1 MLTYF
6 PKYFSSRAI
15 ICYIITM
22 VLVSGIFM
30 SHALPFVF
38 MLFGITFVFLF
49 FNYSTKLTLQWRRF
63 SPKVFK
69 KKLFLWTLLIRV
81 IYVIFI
87 YYFYMN
93 MTGIPFMFHSAD
105 EMGYHNIASLL
116 RDEGWDVYDMY
127 VHTYSLSDRGYFYW
141 LGMIYVAFGNSVLA
155 GRFVKCILDAFA
167 CLLMYNL
174 AKRSFGEYTGRMAA
188 IFYLMMPSMWYYC
201 GITLKEA
208 EMAFLVLLFVER
220 GDYVM
225 HSKKITVVSLLLPGL
240 IALVLFTFRTAL
252 AAVLVAALGG
262 AIILS
267 SGKQLELWKKVIY
280 VSIFGGW
287 MVMTIGAEII
297 DETQQLWNGRTE
309 NQQAGY
315 EWRAE
320 RRNGNTFAQYAS
332 ASLFAPVIFTIP
344 FSTMVTIPEQE
355 NQMMQHGA
363 YFIKNVMSGF
373 TIFALFLLL
382 FSGDWR
388 KHVLPIA
395 TMCGYLLVLV
405 FSNFA
410 HSERF
415 HYPVLGL
422 ELMFAAYGI
431 SQVKSK
437 QKRWYTLWLVFV
449 CLVNVGWSYI
459 KLAGRGMS

>member
-93 MTGIPFMFHSAD
+93 MTGIPFMFHTAD

-267 SGKQLELWKKVIY
+267 SGKQLELWKKIIY

-309 NQQAGY
+309 NQEAGY

-320 RRNGNTFAQYAS
+320 RRNGNTFAKYAS
-332 ASLFAPVIFTIP
+332 ASLFAPAIFTIP

-437 QKRWYTLWLVFV
+437 QKSVLVRRK
-449 CLVNVGWSYI
+449 S
-459 KLAGRGMS
+459 

>member
-174 AKRSFGEYTGRMAA
+174 AKRSFGEFTGRMAA

-309 NQQAGY
+309 NQEAGY

-320 RRNGNTFAQYAS
+320 RRNGNTFAKYAS
-332 ASLFAPVIFTIP
+332 ASLFAPAIFTIP

>member
-93 MTGIPFMFHSAD
+93 MTGIPFMFHTAD

-267 SGKQLELWKKVIY
+267 SGKQLELWKKIIY

-309 NQQAGY
+309 NQEAGY

-320 RRNGNTFAQYAS
+320 RRNGNTFAKYAS
-332 ASLFAPVIFTIP
+332 ASLFAPAIFTIP

-459 KLAGRGMS
+459 KLAGRGMT

>member
-49 FNYSTKLTLQWRRF
+49 FNYSTKLTLQWRHF

-267 SGKQLELWKKVIY
+267 SGKQLELWKKIIY

-309 NQQAGY
+309 NQEAGY

-320 RRNGNTFAQYAS
+320 RRNGNTFAKYAS
-332 ASLFAPVIFTIP
+332 ASLFAPAIFTIP

>member
-267 SGKQLELWKKVIY
+267 SGKQLELWKKIIY

-309 NQQAGY
+309 NQEAGY

-320 RRNGNTFAQYAS
+320 RRNGNTFAKYAS
-332 ASLFAPVIFTIP
+332 ASLFAPAIFTIP

-459 KLAGRGMS
+459 KLAGRGMT

>member
-15 ICYIITM
+15 ICYIITL

-30 SHALPFVF
+30 NHALPFVF

-267 SGKQLELWKKVIY
+267 SGKQLELWKKIIY

-309 NQQAGY
+309 NQEAGY

-320 RRNGNTFAQYAS
+320 RRNGNTFAKYAS
-332 ASLFAPVIFTIP
+332 ASLFAPAIFTIP

-459 KLAGRGMS
+459 KLAGRGMT

>member
-174 AKRSFGEYTGRMAA
+174 AKRSFGEFTGRMAA

>member
-15 ICYIITM
+15 LCYIITL
-22 VLVSGIFM
+22 VLVSGMFM
-30 SHALPFVF
+30 SHVLPFVF
-38 MLFGITFVFLF
+38 MLFGIVFVFVF
-49 FNYSTKLTLQWRRF
+49 FNYSSKLSMQWHRF

-69 KKLFLWTLLIRV
+69 KKLFWTALIIRV
-81 IYVIFI
+81 VYVIFI

-93 MTGIPFMFHSAD
+93 MTGIPFMFHTAD
-105 EMGYHNIASLL
+105 EMGYHMIAMLL
-116 RDEGWDVYDMY
+116 RDEGWDVYNMY
-127 VHTYSLSDRGYFYW
+127 VNTYSLSDRGYFYW
-141 LGMIYVAFGNSVLA
+141 LGMIYFTTGNKVFI
-155 GRFVKCILDAFA
+155 GRLVKCFLDAFA
-167 CLLMYNL
+167 CLLMYNM
-174 AKRSFGEYTGRMAA
+174 AKRNFGEFTGRMAA
-188 IFYLMMPSMWYYC
+188 IFYLMMPNMWYYC

-208 EMAFLVLLFVER
+208 EMAFLVILFAER
-220 GDYVM
+220 ADFVL
-225 HSKKITVVSLLLPGL
+225 HSKKITIVSLLLPGAIIL
-240 IALVLFTFRTAL
+240 ALFTFRTAL
-252 AAVLVAALGG
+252 AAVLVAALVA
-262 AIILS
+262 AIIFS

-280 VSIFGGW
+280 ASIFGVW
-287 MVMTIGAEII
+287 MIMTVGVEII

-309 NQQAGY
+309 NQEAGY

-320 RRNGNTFAQYAS
+320 RKNGNTFAQYAS
-332 ASLFAPVIFTIP
+332 ASLFAPAIFTIP

-355 NQMMQHGA
+355 NQMMQNGA
-363 YFIKNVMSGF
+363 YFIKNIMSGF
-373 TIFALFLLL
+373 TIFALFVLL
-382 FSGDWR
+382 FSGEWR

-395 TMCGYLLVLV
+395 MTCGYLVVLV

-422 ELMFAAYGI
+422 ELMFAAFGV
-431 SQVKSK
+431 SQVKNK
-437 QKRWYTLWLVFV
+437 QKRWYTLWLMFV

>member
-30 SHALPFVF
+30 SHALPFLF

-49 FNYSTKLTLQWRRF
+49 FNYSTKLTMQWRRF

-69 KKLFLWTLLIRV
+69 KKLFLWTLFIRV

-127 VHTYSLSDRGYFYW
+127 VHSYSLSDRGYFYW

-240 IALVLFTFRTAL
+240 IALVLFTFRTAF

-267 SGKQLELWKKVIY
+267 SGKQLELWKKIIY

-309 NQQAGY
+309 NQEAGY

-320 RRNGNTFAQYAS
+320 RRNGNTFAKYAS
-332 ASLFAPVIFTIP
+332 ASLFAPAIFTSP

-459 KLAGRGMS
+459 KLAGRGMT

>member
-30 SHALPFVF
+30 NHALPFVF

-49 FNYSTKLTLQWRRF
+49 FNYSTKLTMQWRRF

-69 KKLFLWTLLIRV
+69 KKLFLWTLFIRV

-267 SGKQLELWKKVIY
+267 SGKQLELWKKIIY

-309 NQQAGY
+309 NQEAGY

-320 RRNGNTFAQYAS
+320 RRNGNTFAKYAS
-332 ASLFAPVIFTIP
+332 ASLFAPAIFTIP

-459 KLAGRGMS
+459 KLAGRGMT

>member
-15 ICYIITM
+15 ICYIITL

-69 KKLFLWTLLIRV
+69 KKLFLWTLFIRV

-127 VHTYSLSDRGYFYW
+127 VHSYSLSDRGYFYW

-267 SGKQLELWKKVIY
+267 SGKQLELWKKIIY

-309 NQQAGY
+309 NQEAGY

-320 RRNGNTFAQYAS
+320 RRNGNTFAKYAS

-422 ELMFAAYGI
+422 ELMLAAYGI

-449 CLVNVGWSYI
+449 CLVNVGWCYI

>member
-174 AKRSFGEYTGRMAA
+174 AKRSFGEFTGRMAA

-320 RRNGNTFAQYAS
+320 RRNGNTFAKYAS
-332 ASLFAPVIFTIP
+332 ASLFAPAIFTIP

>member
-15 ICYIITM
+15 ICYIITL

-30 SHALPFVF
+30 NHALPFVF

-69 KKLFLWTLLIRV
+69 KKLFLWTLFIRV

-127 VHTYSLSDRGYFYW
+127 VHSYSLSDRGYFYW

-309 NQQAGY
+309 NQEAGY

>member
-15 ICYIITM
+15 ICYIITL

-30 SHALPFVF
+30 NHALPFVF

-69 KKLFLWTLLIRV
+69 KKLFLWTLFIRV

-127 VHTYSLSDRGYFYW
+127 VHSYSLSDRGYFYW

-267 SGKQLELWKKVIY
+267 SGKQLELWKKIIY

-309 NQQAGY
+309 NQEAGY

-320 RRNGNTFAQYAS
+320 RRNGNTFAKYAS